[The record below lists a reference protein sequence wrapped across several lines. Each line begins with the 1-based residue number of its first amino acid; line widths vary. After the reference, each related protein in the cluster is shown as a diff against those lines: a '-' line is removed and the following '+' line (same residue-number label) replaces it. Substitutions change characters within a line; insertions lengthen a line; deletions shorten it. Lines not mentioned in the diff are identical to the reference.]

1 MGGLREYIKLIRPYG
16 ILFLG
21 FTPVFGALCNGQFN
35 LVPLCVLFCIG
46 LLAHVFTFVQN
57 DYYDIEVDRR
67 SKYVES
73 RPLTTGVIT
82 RSQAFFLVLF
92 SFFTSVILA
101 AVFLFTLR
109 SLALLFLSFFFMT
122 LYNKYSKRTPGM
134 EYILGFGVF
143 TYGLFGAFTIAD
155 TITPLAVIISSVG
168 FLQWVFSVGISAN
181 LKDVEFDTKLGIKTT
196 PVMFG
201 VKVVENILKKPFL
214 FTIYAYSIKMIHLMV
229 ALLPFLLGFTS
240 LIVSG
245 FPLPLLFFLFIGII
259 ILVTTYGILNTPIE
273 KRDSLLRYEGAQ
285 EGFSLLLIPCVLLS
299 YLVEHIGMT
308 PTIVIFLLMILWPIF
323 ILRVLYGKTLIPLE

>member
-35 LVPLCVLFCIG
+35 LGSLFVLLCIG

-67 SKYVES
+67 SKYVGS
-73 RPLTTGVIT
+73 RPLTTGAIT
-82 RSQAFFLVLF
+82 RFQAFFLVLF

-109 SLALLFLSFFFMT
+109 SLAMLFLSFFFMT

-134 EYILGFGVF
+134 EYVLGFGVF
-143 TYGLFGAFTIAD
+143 SYGLFGAFTIAD

-196 PVMFG
+196 PVVFG
-201 VKVVENILKKPFL
+201 VEVVENILKKPFV
-214 FTIYAYSIKMIHLMV
+214 FTIYAYSIKMIHLLV
-229 ALLPFLLGFTS
+229 AFLPFLLGLTS
-240 LIVSG
+240 LLVSD
-245 FPLPLLFFLFIGII
+245 FPIPLFFFLFIGIVI
-259 ILVTTYGILNTPIE
+259 IMTTYGILNTPIE
-273 KRDSLLRYEGAQ
+273 KRHSMLRYEGAQ

-299 YLVEHIGMT
+299 YLVEHIDVI
-308 PTIVIFLLMILWPIF
+308 PTIFIFLLMVLWPIF
-323 ILRVLYGKTLIPLE
+323 ILRILYGKTLIPLE